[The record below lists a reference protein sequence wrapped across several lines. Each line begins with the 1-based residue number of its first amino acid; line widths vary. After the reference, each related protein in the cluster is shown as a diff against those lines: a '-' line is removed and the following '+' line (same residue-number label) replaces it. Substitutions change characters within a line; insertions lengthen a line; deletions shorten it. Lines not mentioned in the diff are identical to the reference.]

1 MESDEVR
8 VGVYVCHCGLN
19 IAGVVDCPDV
29 AAASADLLG
38 VVVSKDYRYMCSDP
52 GQAMIRNDIIQRPV
66 RDVAGDRFITPVL
79 YYPKILLL
87 ALGMEPKE
95 LALDIH
101 RTSVQG
107 AIDKTQGGT
116 GDAAGGQ

>member
-1 MESDEVR
+1 MESEQVR
-8 VGVYVCHCGLN
+8 VSVYACHCGLN

-29 AAASADLLG
+29 AAGSADLPGG
-38 VVVSKDYRYMCSDP
+38 VVSEDYRYMCSDP
-52 GQAMIRNDIIQRPV
+52 GQEMIRNDIIQRLV

-116 GDAAGGQ
+116 GDAAGDQ

>member
-1 MESDEVR
+1 MDYDKVR
-8 VGVYVCHCGLN
+8 VSVYTCHCGLN
-19 IAGVVDCPDV
+19 IASVVDCPDV
-29 AAASADLLG
+29 VTGSADLPG
-38 VVVSKDYRYMCSDP
+38 VVVSKDYRYMFSDP
-52 GQAMIRNDIIQRPV
+52 GQEMIRNDIIQRLV

-116 GDAAGGQ
+116 GDATGDQ